1 MDREGL
7 PAAEAL
13 GDFLGFCR
21 GQSVL
26 SYGNDMVVL
35 GENVGWARSR
45 GEEVKNGFLD
55 AHFLNIRPWL
65 NSIASATSASNVG
78 RLWQDL
84 DLPKPAPGKEHSA
97 LFDCYSFASA
107 LEHLSEGG
115 SRLPEFLPLTNQAA
129 NKAPDTPSAHFA
141 QRGRCRKRR
150 KTVWSAS
157 PLTALRGLVLWPRT
171 AFSSFSY
178 VGLMASSRAVPNLR
192 AMFFTYL
199 RRELRRRRKAA
210 LVVASGLALGIA
222 LVIVVN
228 SVSSG
233 MGKAQDKVL
242 QSLYGLGTDMTVT
255 KAATPTASGS
265 QQPRFQFDAN
275 NNDDSKTQSS
285 DRVMVQG
292 FTTLASTTVTKVAGQ
307 KGVSDAVGGLSLNV
321 VKVDGQFT
329 RGQFQQNQGSGTG
342 GGGNR
347 GGGTGAPQGEVTGG
361 GANFN
366 INSYSVYGT
375 DVTKPALGP
384 LTSSKITSGRT
395 FTTAEANS
403 KVVVADSAYAKEKKL
418 KVGSTVTIKS
428 VKYKVI
434 GIATATSGDAAANL
448 YVPLKQAQT
457 LSGDTNKVTTIYVKA
472 TDSQQISAV
481 KKTITSNVSGTTV
494 TTSADL
500 ADTVSGSLSTAS
512 SLATSVGKWLS
523 IAVLIAAFL
532 VAGLLT
538 SSAVSRRV
546 REFGTLK
553 ALGWKSGRVTRQVVG
568 EAIVNGQ
575 LWSAASSA
583 SRSAWR
589 ARTSSPRSARPS
601 RPPWAAPVVPA
612 ARAAVPVAAASA
624 AADRPR
630 PRPST

>member
-1 MDREGL
+1 
-7 PAAEAL
+7 
-13 GDFLGFCR
+13 
-21 GQSVL
+21 
-26 SYGNDMVVL
+26 
-35 GENVGWARSR
+35 
-45 GEEVKNGFLD
+45 
-55 AHFLNIRPWL
+55 
-65 NSIASATSASNVG
+65 
-78 RLWQDL
+78 
-84 DLPKPAPGKEHSA
+84 
-97 LFDCYSFASA
+97 
-107 LEHLSEGG
+107 
-115 SRLPEFLPLTNQAA
+115 
-129 NKAPDTPSAHFA
+129 
-141 QRGRCRKRR
+141 
-150 KTVWSAS
+150 
-157 PLTALRGLVLWPRT
+157 
-171 AFSSFSY
+171 
-178 VGLMASSRAVPNLR
+178 
-192 AMFFTYL
+192 MFFTYL

-242 QSLYGLGTDMTVT
+242 QSLYGLGTDMTVS

-265 QQPRFQFDAN
+265 QQPRFQFDAGN
-275 NNDDSKTQSS
+275 NGDTKTQSS

-329 RGQFQQNQGSGTG
+329 RGQFQQSQGSGSTG

-347 GGGTGAPQGEVTGG
+347 GGATGAPQGQVTGG

-366 INSYSVYGT
+366 INAYTVYGT

-403 KVVVADSAYAKEKKL
+403 KVVVADSAYAKTKKL

-448 YVPLKQAQT
+448 YIPLTQAQT
-457 LSGDTNKVTTIYVKA
+457 LSGDKNKVTTIYVKA
-472 TDSQQISAV
+472 TDSKQISAV
-481 KKTITSNVSGTTV
+481 KKTIQSNVSGTTV

-568 EAIVNGQ
+568 EAIVNG
-575 LWSAASSA
+575 LVGGVLGIALGLAGAYVVTAISPTLSA
-583 SRSAWR
+583 SLGNSAGGGAQAGGGPGGGGGGGGGVGGGRQAAAKTLDVALTAPVNATTIVLAVGLAVAGGLIAGAFGGWR
-589 ARTSSPRSARPS
+589 ASRLRP
-601 RPPWAAPVVPA
+601 
-612 ARAAVPVAAASA
+612 
-624 AADRPR
+624 ADALRR
-630 PRPST
+630 VE